1 MTLPATGSYE
11 ALWGTLSYLFHTEI
25 ARPLEMSVH
34 WLGSGFVATEATT
47 WAHVTLRILERGGPR
62 RSHPFRGDRFGRSV
76 RAELD
81 VTLLVREESGGE
93 GRVDTRRGGELA
105 DRVRQPWPVGRSL
118 PFYDTRVATLSTVS
132 YGWIHVV
139 DVKSEAL
146 DPLPS
151 GVMRHGVRFGLRY
164 LEESE
169 A

>member
-1 MTLPATGSYE
+1 MTLPTTGSYE

-25 ARPLEMSVH
+25 ARPLDMNVH
-34 WLGSGFVATEATT
+34 WPGSGFVATEATT
-47 WAHVTLRILERGGPR
+47 WANVSLRILERGMPR
-62 RSHPFRGDRFGRSV
+62 RSHPTRGDRFGRTV

-81 VTLLVREESGGE
+81 VTLLVREEAGGA
-93 GRVDTRRGGELA
+93 GYVNTRRGGELA
-105 DRVRQPWPVGRSL
+105 DRVRQPWPVGRRL
-118 PFYDTRVATLSTVS
+118 PFYDTRVATLSTVA

-146 DPLPS
+146 DSLPA
-151 GVMRHGVRFGLRY
+151 GVMRHAVRFGLRY